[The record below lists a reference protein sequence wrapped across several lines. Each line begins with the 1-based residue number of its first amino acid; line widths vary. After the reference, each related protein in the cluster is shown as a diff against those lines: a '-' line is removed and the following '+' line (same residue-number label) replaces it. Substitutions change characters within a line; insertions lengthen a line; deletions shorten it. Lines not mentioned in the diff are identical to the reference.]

1 MSPPSPLSVLSG
13 ALKIAEVR
21 IHRSDRPARGGLWAR
36 RLRMSEQDTGLRHA
50 VASDVTRDARGGRR
64 LRMSEQDT
72 GLRQAV
78 ASRLRMSEQE
88 MSEQDT
94 GLRHAVASDVTRDD
108 FDENL
113 TFGEAGSSSAAKRWH
128 STVRSREGE
137 RSSGTS
143 ARHALHANLT
153 HAEASE
159 FTLGNNYVT
168 TLPPLRA
175 VGRSEDRRS
184 SNTSIRPACTR
195 RAMGPTTSN
204 ERAGQRL
211 MSRFTTLPPLR
222 AVGRSEDRRS
232 SNTSIRPACTRR
244 AMGPTT
250 SNERAGHR
258 LASRF
263 CIGRHA

>member
-1 MSPPSPLSVLSG
+1 
-13 ALKIAEVR
+13 
-21 IHRSDRPARGGLWAR
+21 
-36 RLRMSEQDTGLRHA
+36 
-50 VASDVTRDARGGRR
+50 
-64 LRMSEQDT
+64 MSEQDT

-78 ASRLRMSEQE
+78 ASRLRMSEQEMSEQE

-153 HAEASE
+153 HAEAAES
-159 FTLGNNYVT
+159 TWGNNYVT

-175 VGRSEDRRS
+175 VGRSEEFS
-184 SNTSIRPACTR
+184 
-195 RAMGPTTSN
+195 
-204 ERAGQRL
+204 RL
-211 MSRFTTLPPLR
+211 E
-222 AVGRSEDRRS
+222 G
-232 SNTSIRPACTRR
+232 C
-244 AMGPTT
+244 
-250 SNERAGHR
+250 AGHR
-258 LASRF
+258 RVPG
-263 CIGRHA
+263 CR